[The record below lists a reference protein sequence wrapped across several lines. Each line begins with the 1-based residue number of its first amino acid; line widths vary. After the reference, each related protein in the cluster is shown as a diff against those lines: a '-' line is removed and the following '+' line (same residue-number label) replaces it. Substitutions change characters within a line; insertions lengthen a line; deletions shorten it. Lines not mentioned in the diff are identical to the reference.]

1 MRYIRNISRRWKEQS
16 NGNCSFF
23 NWRMD
28 IHRDGIDLERK
39 DALVHVYPW
48 GLCFVLVGLINEH
61 HYKWNQ
67 SLILQS
73 IIGAV
78 LITALEFLTGC
89 IVNLWLK
96 WNVWDYSNLPFNL
109 LGQICLYFFL
119 LWIPMSTLCIVL
131 DDWIRYIAYLL
142 FRRFFPK
149 MQERQRP
156 EYYFW
161 GKEEKGWRH

>member
-1 MRYIRNISRRWKEQS
+1 METVLFLIGGWIYTGMELI
-16 NGNCSFF
+16 
-23 NWRMD
+23 WRGRTHWSMF
-28 IHRDGIDLERK
+28 ILG
-39 DALVHVYPW
+39 

>member
-1 MRYIRNISRRWKEQS
+1 METVLFLIGGWIYTGMELI
-16 NGNCSFF
+16 
-23 NWRMD
+23 WRGRTHWSMF
-28 IHRDGIDLERK
+28 ILG
-39 DALVHVYPW
+39 

-161 GKEEKGWRH
+161 GTEEKGWRH

>member
-1 MRYIRNISRRWKEQS
+1 METVLFLIGGWIYTGMELIGRGRTHWSMFIL
-16 NGNCSFF
+16 G
-23 NWRMD
+23 
-28 IHRDGIDLERK
+28 
-39 DALVHVYPW
+39 

>member
-1 MRYIRNISRRWKEQS
+1 METVLFLIGGWIYTGMELI
-16 NGNCSFF
+16 
-23 NWRMD
+23 WRGRTHWSMF
-28 IHRDGIDLERK
+28 ILG
-39 DALVHVYPW
+39 

-73 IIGAV
+73 IIGDV

-156 EYYFW
+156 EYYLW

>member
-1 MRYIRNISRRWKEQS
+1 METVL
-16 NGNCSFF
+16 FF
-23 NWRMD
+23 IGGWIYTGMELIWRGRTHWSMF
-28 IHRDGIDLERK
+28 ILG
-39 DALVHVYPW
+39 

-161 GKEEKGWRH
+161 GKEGAKCI

>member
-1 MRYIRNISRRWKEQS
+1 METVLFLIGGWIYTVMELI
-16 NGNCSFF
+16 
-23 NWRMD
+23 WRGRTHWSMF
-28 IHRDGIDLERK
+28 ILG
-39 DALVHVYPW
+39 

>member
-1 MRYIRNISRRWKEQS
+1 METVLFLIGGWIYTGMELI
-16 NGNCSFF
+16 
-23 NWRMD
+23 WRGRTHWSMF
-28 IHRDGIDLERK
+28 ILG
-39 DALVHVYPW
+39 

-78 LITALEFLTGC
+78 LITALEFMTGC

>member
-1 MRYIRNISRRWKEQS
+1 METVLFLIGGWIYTGMELI
-16 NGNCSFF
+16 
-23 NWRMD
+23 WRGRTHWSMF
-28 IHRDGIDLERK
+28 ILG
-39 DALVHVYPW
+39 

-149 MQERQRP
+149 MQERHRP